1 MTHPSTFEGFEGFTN
16 KARGPGPR
24 LGAYRRSVTDAA
36 NPRAVE
42 GFSTT
47 EGATIFCS
55 SSAMAMAIMETPEP
69 TATPMPMRPPREMME
84 SAV

>member
-1 MTHPSTFEGFEGFTN
+1 M
-16 KARGPGPR
+16 
-24 LGAYRRSVTDAA
+24 GAYRRSVTDAA